1 MSFVNHYVTE
11 YQRVEKQL
19 TANDLPWL
27 QTLRKK
33 ALDFFEMSGFP
44 DTRLEPWK
52 YTNTAPIAQGKFTLL
67 SSPVNPSEKFFLP
80 EYKLGIDCYQFVFVD
95 GRFSESLSDI
105 KDFPIDARID
115 SIANVLKNSPALL
128 EPYLTCQISLS
139 IFTKLNLAFLHDGYY
154 LHVPENV
161 KLTKPVYILFIASGE
176 NESLKI
182 PLRNIMVA
190 DKNSEAFIIENY
202 VSYQNNSHF
211 TNTFTEIYLA
221 DNAKVEHM
229 KHLQESQKAF
239 HIGTLQ
245 VRQAK
250 DSHFISH
257 SIARG
262 GKLTR
267 SDIEIIQAGENA
279 ISTLNGLYLA
289 KQQQHIDHHTTIH
302 HIRPHGKSQQNYKG
316 IITDKARAVFNGQV
330 LVHKNAQ
337 KTSAQQS
344 NKNLLLSLDA
354 EIDTKPQLEIF
365 ADDVQCTHG
374 ATVGQLDD
382 EALFYLRSRGIS
394 EAAAR
399 TMLIN
404 SFVQDVIDK
413 ISIKSLREKFENIE
427 L

>member
-11 YQRVEKQL
+11 YERVEKQL
-19 TANDLPWL
+19 PAHDLSWL
-27 QTLRKK
+27 QTLRKN
-33 ALDFFEMSGFP
+33 AINFFCVSGFP

-67 SSPVNPSEKFFLP
+67 SSPVNDPEKFFLP
-80 EYKLGIDCYQFVFVD
+80 EFKLGMDCYQLVFVD
-95 GRFSESLSDI
+95 GHFSESLSDV
-105 KDFPIDARID
+105 KDLPSEVRVD
-115 SIANVLKNSPALL
+115 SIANILKDSPALL
-128 EPYLTCQISLS
+128 EPYLTCQLSLS
-139 IFTKLNLAFLHDGYY
+139 IFTKLNLAFFHDGFY
-154 LHVPENV
+154 LHIPENV

-182 PLRNIMVA
+182 PLRNTMIA
-190 DKNSEAFIIENY
+190 DKNSEAFVIENY

-211 TNTFTEIYLA
+211 TNTFSDIYLA
-221 DNAKVEHM
+221 DNAKVEHL

-245 VRQAK
+245 VRQANN
-250 DSHFISH
+250 SHFISH
-257 SIARG
+257 SIAQG

-267 SDIEIIQAGENA
+267 SDIDLIQAGENA
-279 ISTLNGLYLA
+279 NCTLNGLYLA

-302 HIRPHGKSQQNYKG
+302 HLRHHGKSQQNYKG
-316 IITDKARAVFNGQV
+316 IITDNARAVFNGQV
-330 LVHKNAQ
+330 LVHKDAQ
-337 KTSAQQS
+337 KTNARQS
-344 NKNLLLSLDA
+344 NKNLLLSLNA

-382 EALFYLRSRGIS
+382 EALFYLRSRGIN

-413 ISIKSLREKFENIE
+413 ISIKQLRQKFENIE